1 MNCVVKSV
9 NDLFPYLDLSQFKD
23 RINGYQI
30 CDIQRMIPDKYSVWI
45 LISHY
50 KHLSQREFD
59 NITISFLTFKDV
71 KIPLFMFTKTHCFLV
86 HYMPFEGI
94 IYKIE
99 TNTSYTPKSFFE
111 SHLIYQ
117 IACVTSYDDYSIL
130 AL

>member
-30 CDIQRMIPDKYSVWI
+30 CDIQRMIPDKSSVWI

-59 NITISFLTFKDV
+59 NITMSFLTFKDI
-71 KIPLFMFTKTHCFLV
+71 KIPMFMFTKTHCFLI
-86 HYMPFEGI
+86 HYMPFEGL

-99 TNTSYTPKSFFE
+99 TETSYTPKSFFE
-111 SHLIYQ
+111 THLIYQ
-117 IACVTSYDDYSIL
+117 IACITSYDDYSIL